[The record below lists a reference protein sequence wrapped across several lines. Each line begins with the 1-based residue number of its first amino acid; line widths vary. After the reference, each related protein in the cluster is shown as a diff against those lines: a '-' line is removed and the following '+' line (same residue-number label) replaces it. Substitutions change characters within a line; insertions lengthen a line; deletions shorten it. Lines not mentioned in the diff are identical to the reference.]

1 MKHVVRSA
9 SYLADLDTIERYVA
23 HTNPAAAAK
32 LFDRIDDQV
41 EHLADPNFPRRRGRV
56 PGTFE
61 LVVHKHYVVIFLDTA
76 TTVTALNV
84 VHTSRNYP

>member
-1 MKHVVRSA
+1 MKQVIRSA
-9 SYLADLDTIERYVA
+9 SYLADLDAIERYVA
-23 HTNPAAAAK
+23 RTNPAAAAK

-41 EHLADPNFPRRRGRV
+41 EQLADPNFPRRRGRV

-61 LVVHKHYVVIFLDTA
+61 LVVHKHYIVVFLETLTA
-76 TTVTALNV
+76 VTVLNV